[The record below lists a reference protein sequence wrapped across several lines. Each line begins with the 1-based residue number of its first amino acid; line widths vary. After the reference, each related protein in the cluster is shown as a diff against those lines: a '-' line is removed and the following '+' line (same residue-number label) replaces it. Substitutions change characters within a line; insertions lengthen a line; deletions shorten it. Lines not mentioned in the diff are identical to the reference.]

1 MMMAMMMMMMM
12 NRYMFGYFPPLLLL
26 FPGSGSGSPSSRRTS
41 TTTFSSPRKI
51 SISRTSPTVFRF
63 KSRNRSALCFMG
75 IRIDPDLT
83 PVMMS
88 PRISR
93 PYSSRS
99 VPLMPALSAGLPG
112 LALMTSTPSI
122 PSIST
127 LMSGANWIP
136 IRGLRTRPLV
146 RICWTEFL
154 TVSMLMANPTPPDM
168 PVLEYIAVLI
178 PITRPSDDS
187 SGPPEFPGLMEQ
199 SV

>member
-12 NRYMFGYFPPLLLL
+12 MMNRHMFGYFPPLLLLL

-99 VPLMPALSAGLPG
+99 VPLEKFRARV
-112 LALMTSTPSI
+112 
-122 PSIST
+122 SISVQT
-127 LMSGANWIP
+127 QPGQGQKKKGERTNEEENRAN
-136 IRGLRTRPLV
+136 RT
-146 RICWTEFL
+146 
-154 TVSMLMANPTPPDM
+154 
-168 PVLEYIAVLI
+168 
-178 PITRPSDDS
+178 
-187 SGPPEFPGLMEQ
+187 
-199 SV
+199 

>member
-1 MMMAMMMMMMM
+1 MMMAMMMMMMMMM

-26 FPGSGSGSPSSRRTS
+26 FPGSGSPSSRRTS

-99 VPLMPALSAGLPG
+99 VPLEKFRARV
-112 LALMTSTPSI
+112 
-122 PSIST
+122 SISVQT
-127 LMSGANWIP
+127 QPGQGQKKKGERTNEEENRAN
-136 IRGLRTRPLV
+136 RT
-146 RICWTEFL
+146 
-154 TVSMLMANPTPPDM
+154 
-168 PVLEYIAVLI
+168 
-178 PITRPSDDS
+178 
-187 SGPPEFPGLMEQ
+187 
-199 SV
+199 

>member
-12 NRYMFGYFPPLLLL
+12 MMMMNRHMFGYFPPL
-26 FPGSGSGSPSSRRTS
+26 FGSGSPSSRRTS

-99 VPLMPALSAGLPG
+99 VPLEKFRARV
-112 LALMTSTPSI
+112 
-122 PSIST
+122 SISVQT
-127 LMSGANWIP
+127 QPGQGQKKKGERTNEEENRAN
-136 IRGLRTRPLV
+136 RT
-146 RICWTEFL
+146 
-154 TVSMLMANPTPPDM
+154 
-168 PVLEYIAVLI
+168 
-178 PITRPSDDS
+178 
-187 SGPPEFPGLMEQ
+187 
-199 SV
+199 